1 MGPITRLALIGFACL
16 VLLMGGLG
24 VRACYRFVFAE
35 KTPPSPASV
44 SMPANPE
51 PDVQEWADPIAA
63 LSSLT
68 NFQKLSTLDTTPRA
82 VNPRVKKILYWL
94 YVAEKGGTQPEHAID
109 QAFASNGNVTS
120 RKSQG
125 AKAQTMANYRTAKL
139 WGMFTAEALPKL
151 KRGEAV
157 QIVRGTYTGQFF
169 EIDHI
174 VPVARYPQFANELAN
189 LQLLPQSQNRSKGD
203 RMGEVENQ
211 KLQELFKV
219 CAPATIRQN

>member
-1 MGPITRLALIGFACL
+1 MGPITKLGLIGFACL
-16 VLLMGGLG
+16 ALLLGALG
-24 VRACYRFVFAE
+24 VCACYRFVFAP
-35 KTPPSPASV
+35 KATPIPVSV
-44 SMPANPE
+44 SLANNP
-51 PDVQEWADPIAA
+51 PLQVQEWADPIAA

-68 NFQKLSTLDTTPRA
+68 DFQKLSALDATARA

-94 YVAEKGGTQPEHAID
+94 YVAEQQGIPPEQAID
-109 QAFASNGNVTS
+109 QAFASNGNVAS
-120 RKSQG
+120 RKSPG

-151 KRGEAV
+151 KHGEAV

-189 LQLLPQSQNRSKGD
+189 LQILPQSQNRAKSD
-203 RMGEVENQ
+203 RMGGVEFE
-211 KLQELFKV
+211 KLQELQ
-219 CAPATIRQN
+219 RQR